1 MGSFFE
7 KKINY
12 WTFLIQKK
20 YIKYFT
26 IEKKKFLEQ
35 INFSPKSKISSRV
48 ILGGF
53 KFLPISIYFLI
64 RNLPMPWNL
73 GSNLKTLIHKNG
85 TIYLV
90 CNKNKTLDHFFFP
103 RWSLVNRLIGK
114 RKKFLKLVS
123 KINFSLSENEES
135 FESHLQFNYSKI
147 FNFNFKKNIELDPI
161 LRDIFFNQKAN
172 FASQAKNFKKNFF
185 FIDLTFLISINKI
198 SIDPF
203 IMGAKKKARNIK
215 KDNEELIK
223 LKYFFRLKKKK
234 SLFFKEK
241 KNLSKSKNCYRI
253 YFPFLYEIKKSN
265 IKDFFTLSFPFNN
278 FDFYK
283 NTLKFDFKKK
293 KSYENHFSRN
303 KFYFEKSKEN
313 LVFFVPRIIPFFKD
327 LFFSQKRVS
336 IHFYLFKKKINL
348 NKSFSKIMSIYDIP
362 VIKRLIIE
370 FSRNSNTRFSMG
382 YKYLLKNYF
391 KNVNLKN
398 KLRKKQK
405 INFLKIFK
413 NNIFFEISDLKWIEI
428 GKNICKKS
436 HQMMNLILGR
446 KNLTFLNLDKN
457 FNLKPIKTLTTKERK
472 KSRFSNT
479 FHLSREILRFSKILV
494 DSHIRFTKGN
504 LAIFGL
510 IDIIYYILTHMGHL
524 TGIYR
529 YKYKIMKQIR
539 ICKSLDS
546 IFKQIN
552 RKGEKKYYCGQW
564 APIWRIWVFFLRGTY
579 PLLERWLSN
588 LLVRYLNGRKNS
600 KKSVSL
606 KKQRDDA
613 YFDIQIKTD
622 FLNEIKNSKSNIK
635 PFKIKLFLNK
645 TNEAWK
651 CWKSNLPLKNLP
663 NLGKFERLVFK
674 FIKKKSEWWIKKTY
688 VLREKIRRGMILD
701 KITMKKNLG
710 RISRLWFKSEQ
721 KKQHEYIENGPFF
734 SEKQVD
740 NLCIIFSKWLD
751 LCQHKKLDFPLF
763 LGKKEIKILN
773 LSLESIKNEKNISC
787 SIKKK
792 TIKDEVY
799 LEKFFFQPLKTL
811 EILKEN
817 ILYQKTFNEAE
828 VYFVDHF
835 THLIPVYQIIIEEKL
850 IDSFIDH
857 YLWFKIPQNSLF
869 PEWTKPSDNE
879 IAPFLIHKFIYQL
892 KKKYCSMEKNY
903 KKDYQILKGKINN
916 CLENI
921 EIPFLNKI
929 LMRIMDVKLASY
941 LTVRNNLNIVF
952 KDMSYLNC
960 MGLIKGLKFSGFL
973 IQVYFLLFDLL
984 FLGIEKIYSMILNK
998 TNKKVLKTKNKR
1010 VFLYFRY
1017 LSNIFFISELW
1028 KNLILELEKR
1038 VPFYFG
1044 NINIKNFDQNKKQNL
1059 KCNSFLK
1066 LDICGFDILIKSNII
1081 PFSSKKNLSKYTEQK
1096 FRLIIN
1102 ENTIQQFE
1110 GKVKQLLI
1118 SSSSTTFTKISNK
1131 WNSVLLGITSY
1142 FREACNFTT
1151 NFLNSSC
1158 LCENTILTRIKMAFN
1173 SKMPSRFPPVLFYAP
1188 KELGGLGILSISS
1201 PMIPEND
1208 LKYSKLQNKSP
1219 LNLPSYENIVKN
1231 QIPSLEKHILSWKE
1245 EFQISKHTWLE
1256 FLRRRNFFRGRG
1268 KMLVIKDIGDLWNK
1282 GVPRINTLFQK
1293 NRSILAY
1300 DLGWRLR
1307 LNMIKYQQIKKNPF
1321 WWTNQKHDGK
1331 LWCLKIYKEK
1341 ILFELGGIEN
1351 ILEHT
1356 LFGGTYFPTWEGLFW
1371 EKATGFEESLKFK
1384 KLTNAQRSGLN
1395 QIPNRRFTLWW
1406 SPTINRGNV
1415 YIGFQVQL
1423 DLSGIFMHG
1432 KIPTLKISFIQIFR
1446 GHLWQKIHESLVI
1459 FFSTIF
1465 DQNINYFK
1473 IQAIQ
1478 KEQNHPRK
1486 AYKMTSSSADIIVYS
1501 GEEWKFYKPSLV
1513 TSLDISNITSY
1524 HKLSNIYWVDV
1535 QLRWGDFDAHDIERY
1550 CRTKFFDYSDDQNTV
1565 YPSKTGSILSIDLAY
1580 NIISGYG
1587 YWINGLKKI
1596 ILNNLK
1602 KLMKTNPALF
1612 ILRERLRKSLQLYI
1626 TETNQRTLTSKNLEE
1641 IFKKK
1646 NIWIIEDKSFYRVAI
1661 HQTSDENMVSKPL
1674 NGCLMIF
1681 IPQKGNLILKIVGRH
1696 FWKQQKRLS
1705 QIAKWKAA
1713 EEISNLIYTLPISHR
1728 PDEIITTRKTLI
1740 DPIRVQLIDYPEI
1753 LIKNTEIKVS
1763 LHCLLRINKFRKTIT
1778 ETISSENLIFNLYD
1792 DWLSKISTYTS
1803 FSRLILILRGI
1814 EVNFFKVREIFMN
1827 SFDNT
1832 ISDFFWPVFDENG
1845 WIKVEIKLKNLIL
1858 EIFSKKNFFLNK
1870 NFSQNEIRDIIL
1882 IGNCTSKKSVLPE
1895 NIYLDK
1901 RLHINLLKDF
1911 KGRKIKV
1918 SNNNKGSPPRY
1929 ISLSI
1934 WKISS
1939 FNGKKIDPKTYR
1951 VKTRSKKKN
1960 KNKKKL
1966 IIPRNIIKELIY
1978 ISNLEFNILAIL
1990 FGKSLPKKDK
2000 ITEIKILFIPPQ
2012 INRKNFIDFIFKIPK
2027 HKILRFFY
2035 MSGFVC
2041 TSGIKMMIDYNFKKK
2056 TFLRSMKNF
2065 KILVLILLCISE
2077 RGCKIKSIKLKK
2089 KSKNQVEVDKKRN
2102 IQIFISKNFFGIFV
2116 IPSDKSWNFF
2126 YKFPKFIKTRPSC
2139 VIIKKPG
2146 YFLNFIKH

>member
-1 MGSFFE
+1 MGINLE

-12 WTFLIQKK
+12 WTFLLQKK
-20 YIKYFT
+20 YKNNFT
-26 IEKKKFLEQ
+26 YEKKKILKQ
-35 INFSPKSKISSRV
+35 LKNVSRV
-48 ILGGF
+48 NYIAKNKIFPRIVLGGF
-53 KFLPISIYFLI
+53 KFLPISMYFLI

-73 GSNLKTLIHKNG
+73 GFDLKTLMHKNG

-90 CNKNKTLDHFFFP
+90 CSKNKTLIHFFSP
-103 RWSLVNRLIGK
+103 RWSLINRLIGK
-114 RKKFLKLVS
+114 KKKFFKLVS
-123 KINFSLSENEES
+123 KINFPLSENEES
-135 FESHLQFNYSKI
+135 FDSPLEFNNNKLFY
-147 FNFNFKKNIELDPI
+147 FNLKKNIELDPI
-161 LRDIFFNQKAN
+161 VRDIFFNQKAN
-172 FASQAKNFKKNFF
+172 LTSQSKNFKKNFF
-185 FIDLTFLISINKI
+185 FMDLTFLILINKI
-198 SIDPF
+198 TIDPG
-203 IMGAKKKARNIK
+203 IMMAKKQRRFFQ
-215 KDNEELIK
+215 KDNEEFKK

-241 KNLSKSKNCYRI
+241 DISLKSKKFYHL
-253 YFPFLYEIKKSN
+253 YFPFLYNVKKINIEEIF
-265 IKDFFTLSFPFNN
+265 ILSFPFND

-283 NTLKFDFKKK
+283 NILNFDFKKK
-293 KSYENHFSRN
+293 HSFENYFTRN
-303 KFYFEKSKEN
+303 KFSFEKSKEKMA
-313 LVFFVPRIIPFFKD
+313 LLVPRILPFFSD

-336 IHFYLFKKKINL
+336 MIFFLFKKKINL
-348 NKSFSKIMSIYDIP
+348 NKSYSQIISIYDIP
-362 VIKRLIIE
+362 VIKRLILE
-370 FSRNSNTRFSMG
+370 FSRNSKTRFSIG

-391 KNVNLKN
+391 NNMTLNN
-398 KLRKKQK
+398 KIRKKQK

-413 NNIFFEISDLKWIEI
+413 KNIFFEISDLKWIEI
-428 GKNICKKS
+428 GKNICKES

-446 KNLTFLNLDKN
+446 KNLAFLNLDNN

-479 FHLSREILRFSKILV
+479 FHLCREILRFSKILV

-510 IDIIYYILTHMGHL
+510 IDVIYYIFTHIGHL

-564 APIWRIWVFFLRGTY
+564 APIWRIWIFFLRGTY

-606 KKQRDDA
+606 KKQREDS

-622 FLNEIKNSKSNIK
+622 FLNEIKNSKSNKK
-635 PFKIKLFLNK
+635 PFEIKLFLNK
-645 TNEAWK
+645 ANEAWK
-651 CWKSNLPLKNLP
+651 CWKSNLPIKNFKNL
-663 NLGKFERLVFK
+663 GIFEPLIFK
-674 FIKKKSEWWIKKTY
+674 FIKKKSEWWIKKAY

-721 KKQHEYIENGPFF
+721 KKQFEYIENGPFF

-740 NLCIIFSKWLD
+740 SLTIIFSKWLD
-751 LCQHKKLDFPLF
+751 LCQFKKIHFPLF

-773 LSLESIKNEKNISC
+773 LSLESIKNEMNISS

-799 LEKFFFQPLKTL
+799 LEKFFSQPLKTL

-817 ILYQKTFNEAE
+817 ILYQKTFSETE

-835 THLIPVYQIIIEEKL
+835 IHLIPVYQFVIEEKL

-857 YLWFKIPQNSLF
+857 YIWFKIPKNSLF
-869 PEWTKPSDNE
+869 PDWTKPSDNE
-879 IAPFLIHKFIYQL
+879 IAPFFVHKFVYQL
-892 KKKYCSMEKNY
+892 KKKYVSTVKNF
-903 KKDYQILKGKINN
+903 KKNFQILKGKINN

-929 LMRIMDVKLASY
+929 LMQIMDVKLANY
-941 LTVRNNLNIVF
+941 LTVRNNLNVVF

-960 MGLIKGLKFSGFL
+960 IGLIKGLKFSGFL
-973 IQVYFLLFDLL
+973 IQIYFLLFDLL
-984 FLGIEKIYSMILNK
+984 FLGIETIYSMILNK
-998 TNKKVLKTKNKR
+998 NHKKVFLKKNKEII
-1010 VFLYFRY
+1010 LYFRY
-1017 LSNIFFISELW
+1017 LSNSFFISEFRE
-1028 KNLILELEKR
+1028 NLILELEKR
-1038 VPFYFG
+1038 IPFYFG
-1044 NINIKNFDQNKKQNL
+1044 TIKIKIFVQKKKKL

-1066 LDICGFDILIKSNII
+1066 IDICGFDILIKNRLIS
-1081 PFSSKKNLSKYTEQK
+1081 FSSKKNFQKNTKQK

-1118 SSSSTTFTKISNK
+1118 SSGSTTFTKISNK

-1151 NFLNSSC
+1151 NFLDSSC
-1158 LCENTILTRIKMAFN
+1158 LCENKILTRIKMAFN

-1201 PMIPEND
+1201 PLIPEND
-1208 LKYSKLQNKSP
+1208 LKYSKIQNKSC
-1219 LNLPSYENIVKN
+1219 LNLPNYKSIVKN
-1231 QIPSLEKHILSWKE
+1231 QIPSLEKHILSWKK
-1245 EFQISKHTWLE
+1245 EFENSKFTWLE
-1256 FLRRRNFFRGRG
+1256 FLKRRKYFRGGG
-1268 KMLVIKDIGDLWNK
+1268 KFLVIKDVDDLWNK
-1282 GVPRINTLFQK
+1282 GIPRINTLFQK

-1331 LWCLKIYKEK
+1331 LWCLKEYKEK
-1341 ILFELGGIEN
+1341 TLFELGGIEN

-1356 LFGGTYFPTWEGLFW
+1356 LFKGTYFPTWEGLFW

-1465 DQNINYFK
+1465 DRNINLFK
-1473 IQAIQ
+1473 IQTIQ

-1486 AYKMTSSSADIIVYS
+1486 AYKMNSSSADIIVYS
-1501 GEEWKFYKPSLV
+1501 NEEWKFYKPSLV
-1513 TSLDISNITSY
+1513 TSLEISHKTSSY
-1524 HKLSNIYWVDV
+1524 KLSNIYWVDV

-1550 CRTKFFDYSDDQNTV
+1550 CRAKFFDYSENHNTV
-1565 YPSKTGSILSIDLAY
+1565 YPSKTGSIISIDLAY

-1587 YWINGLKKI
+1587 YWIPGLKQI
-1596 ILNNLK
+1596 ILKNFI
-1602 KLMKTNPALF
+1602 KLMKANPALF
-1612 ILRERLRKSLQLYI
+1612 ILRERLRKSLQLFI
-1626 TETNQRTLTSKNLEE
+1626 TETNQRTVTSKNLEE

-1646 NIWIIEDKSFYRVAI
+1646 NIWIVEDKCFYRVAI

-1681 IPQKGNLILKIVGRH
+1681 IPQKGNLILKIVDSH

-1713 EEISNLIYTLPISHR
+1713 EEILNLIHTLPFSHR
-1728 PDEIITTRKTLI
+1728 PDEIITTRKTLL

-1753 LIKNTEIKVS
+1753 LIKNTEIKIS
-1763 LHCLLRINKFRKTIT
+1763 LHCLLRIKKFRKIIT
-1778 ETISSENLIFNLYD
+1778 ESFSCANLIFNLYD
-1792 DWLSKISTYTS
+1792 NWLAKISAYTS

-1814 EVNFFKVREIFMN
+1814 EVDFFKVREIFMN
-1827 SFDNT
+1827 SFDSI
-1832 ISDFFWPVFDENG
+1832 ISDFFWPTFDENK

-1870 NFSQNEIRDIIL
+1870 NFSQNEIREIIL
-1882 IGNCTSKKSVLPE
+1882 IGNFSSKKFVLSE
-1895 NIYLDK
+1895 D
-1901 RLHINLLKDF
+1901 INLEKKIKISLLKDS

-1918 SNNNKGSPPRY
+1918 SNTSKGSPPRY
-1929 ISLSI
+1929 ISLSN

-1939 FNGKKIDPKTYR
+1939 FIGKKFNPETYR
-1951 VKTRSKKKN
+1951 IKTQSIKNKIIKKKI
-1960 KNKKKL
+1960 
-1966 IIPRNIIKELIY
+1966 IIPRNIIKQLIY

-1990 FGKSLPKKDK
+1990 FGKSLRKKDK
-2000 ITEIKILFIPPQ
+2000 LTEIKILFVPPQ
-2012 INRKNFIDFIFKIPK
+2012 INRNNFIDFIFKIPK
-2027 HKILRFFY
+2027 HKVLKSFY

-2041 TSGIKMMIDYNFKKK
+2041 TSGIKTTINQKFQKK
-2056 TFLRSMKNF
+2056 TFLQSMENF
-2065 KILVLILLCISE
+2065 KILILILLNISK
-2077 RGCKIKSIKLKK
+2077 RGCEIKSVKM
-2089 KSKNQVEVDKKRN
+2089 KKRFNN
-2102 IQIFISKNFFGIFV
+2102 IIKSDRKKDVKIFITKNFFGVFLI
-2116 IPSDKSWNFF
+2116 SRNRSWNFF
-2126 YKFPKFIKTRPSC
+2126 YKFPKFIKTRPIS
-2139 VIIKKPG
+2139 VIIESPG
-2146 YFLNFIKH
+2146 IF